1 MLEERKKEGRLPKM
15 RVVILCLLTARLCL
29 GQFGLRQY
37 NLTIQ
42 EFEEVYHKTYNSV
55 EEEAAA
61 ANNLAANEAEINAQN
76 EKFAKGEAT
85 FDEAVQEW
93 DDLSEEEFLSKMT
106 GLILP
111 PEDERVNTPEALA
124 HFDHLRKLNNRAELP
139 AFWDS
144 RDPTL
149 TNSSS
154 GKH

>member
-1 MLEERKKEGRLPKM
+1 M

-29 GQFGLRQY
+29 GQQY

-42 EFEEVYHKTYNSV
+42 EFEQLYNKTYGSV
-55 EEEAAA
+55 EEEDAA

-76 EKFAKGEAT
+76 EKFAKGEANY
-85 FDEAVQEW
+85 DEAVQEW
-93 DDLSEEEFLSKMT
+93 DDLSEEEFLNKMT

-111 PEDERVNTPEALA
+111 PEDKRVNTREALA
-124 HFDHLRKLNNRAELP
+124 HFDHLRKMNNRQELP

-149 TNSSS
+149 TNSPS
-154 GKH
+154 GK

>member
-1 MLEERKKEGRLPKM
+1 MK
-15 RVVILCLLTARLCL
+15 VVILCLLTARLCL
-29 GQFGLRQY
+29 GQQY

-42 EFEEVYHKTYNSV
+42 EFEQLYNKTYGSV
-55 EEEAAA
+55 EEEDLA

-76 EKFAKGEAT
+76 EKFAKGEANY
-85 FDEAVQEW
+85 DEAVQEW
-93 DDLSEEEFLSKMT
+93 DDLSEEEFLNKMT
-106 GLILP
+106 GLIIP

-124 HFDHLRKLNNRAELP
+124 HFDHLRKMNNREELP